1 MSKKRFTET
10 AKWSDVWFM
19 DLDSTQ
25 KLFWLYILD
34 NCNNCGVWE
43 VNFKLAEFMIG
54 QNLNQNELLDKFK
67 NRIQILD
74 EGKKWLIP
82 KFISFQYGQLNPKCK
97 PHLAVIK
104 LLEKHNLLTVFKELV
119 KGYDT
124 LKEEEEEGVIYKESE
139 KDKKKELNKR
149 DIKILNSKIDL
160 LSEIAENNKKA
171 FNNL

>member
-97 PHLAVIK
+97 PHMSVIK
-104 LLEKHNLLTVFKELV
+104 LLEKHNLLTVFKDLV

-124 LKEEEEEGVIYKESE
+124 LKEEEEERVIYKEIE
-139 KDKKKELNKR
+139 KDKKKEINKR

-160 LSEIAENNKKA
+160 LGEIAENNKKA

>member
-19 DLDSTQ
+19 DLDSTE

-97 PHLAVIK
+97 PHMSVIK
-104 LLEKHNLLTVFKELV
+104 LLEKHNLLTVFKDLV

-124 LKEEEEEGVIYKESE
+124 LKEEEEERVIYKEIE
-139 KDKKKELNKR
+139 KDKKKEINKR
-149 DIKILNSKIDL
+149 DIKILNSKNDL
-160 LSEIAENNKKA
+160 LGEIAENNKKA

>member
-74 EGKKWLIP
+74 EGEKWLIP

-97 PHLAVIK
+97 PHMSVIK
-104 LLEKHNLLTVFKELV
+104 LLEKHNLLTVFKDLV

-124 LKEEEEEGVIYKESE
+124 LKEEEEERVIYKEIE
-139 KDKKKELNKR
+139 KDKKKEINKR

-160 LSEIAENNKKA
+160 LGEIAENNKKA

>member
-10 AKWSDVWFM
+10 GKWSDVWFM
-19 DLDSTQ
+19 DLNSTE

-54 QNLNQNELLDKFK
+54 HELHKDQLLDKFK

>member
-19 DLDSTQ
+19 DLDSTE

-97 PHLAVIK
+97 PHMSVIK
-104 LLEKHNLLTVFKELV
+104 LLEKHNLLTVFKDLV

-124 LKEEEEEGVIYKESE
+124 LKEEEEERVIYKEIE
-139 KDKKKELNKR
+139 KDKKKEINKR

-160 LSEIAENNKKA
+160 LGEIAENNKKA